1 MTHDDRMETITDP
14 AEIRATDEPD
24 ERNTTIVGMV
34 DDLGRPAT
42 IYTPPEV
49 LRRDPARWPTPAE
62 FVSEWEQHSPER
74 RLYLAER
81 ILSDAQKVERLDEAI
96 DLARW
101 ERAQAED
108 AETEATARAES
119 AEAEVRRLTEE
130 AREARALTSIHSL
143 AMLKAQER
151 AEAAE
156 AAVVTLRAKVAAVE
170 ALVNNGQTVGWIERD
185 GDVAWIAADAIRAAL
200 AVTTGEGQ

>member
-1 MTHDDRMETITDP
+1 MTDDRTETITDP
-14 AEIRATDEPD
+14 AQIRATDDPD

-96 DLARW
+96 DRARW

-119 AEAEVRRLTEE
+119 AEAEV
-130 AREARALTSIHSL
+130 
-143 AMLKAQER
+143 
-151 AEAAE
+151 
-156 AAVVTLRAKVAAVE
+156 VTLRAKVAAVE
-170 ALVNNGQTVGWIERD
+170 AERD
-185 GDVAWIAADAIRAAL
+185 AVIGQVQQGCRLLRLSGNNLAASTVEAQVLRWPEFARAAL
-200 AVTTGEGQ
+200 EATGEGQ

>member
-1 MTHDDRMETITDP
+1 MTQDDRMETITDP
-14 AEIRATDEPD
+14 AQIRATDEAD

-96 DLARW
+96 DRARW

-108 AETEATARAES
+108 AETEATARAEA
-119 AEAEVRRLTEE
+119 AEAE
-130 AREARALTSIHSL
+130 
-143 AMLKAQER
+143 
-151 AEAAE
+151 
-156 AAVVTLRAKVAAVE
+156 VVTLRAKLTAVE
-170 ALVNNGQTVGWIERD
+170 AELAELRHWTRRD
-185 GDVAWIAADAIRAAL
+185 RPRLIAATALAFSRPMILGDFDIRASDLRAAL
-200 AVTTGEGQ
+200 ATTGEDQ

>member
-1 MTHDDRMETITDP
+1 MTEQHDHR
-14 AEIRATDEPD
+14 D

-96 DLARW
+96 DRARW

-119 AEAEVRRLTEE
+119 AEAEVVTLRDTLARRTDSHTQLVRENE
-130 AREARALTSIHSL
+130 A
-143 AMLKAQER
+143 
-151 AEAAE
+151 
-156 AAVVTLRAKVAAVE
+156 LRAKVAAVE
-170 ALVNNGQTVGWIERD
+170 ALTVDWPCSDDTCD
-185 GDVAWIAADAIRAAL
+185 GDCTGCAYASDLRAAL
-200 AVTTGEGQ
+200 AATGEGQ

>member
-1 MTHDDRMETITDP
+1 MTQDDRMETITDP
-14 AEIRATDEPD
+14 AQIRATDDPD

-74 RLYLAER
+74 RLHLAER

-96 DLARW
+96 DRARW

-119 AEAEVRRLTEE
+119 AEAEV
-130 AREARALTSIHSL
+130 
-143 AMLKAQER
+143 
-151 AEAAE
+151 
-156 AAVVTLRAKVAAVE
+156 VTLRAKVAAVE
-170 ALVNNGQTVGWIERD
+170 AEKEAILGQVDQAARLLRLNGKQADAQTV
-185 GDVAWIAADAIRAAL
+185 IAQVRRWPEFVDRAAL
-200 AVTTGEGQ
+200 ATTGEGQ

>member
-1 MTHDDRMETITDP
+1 MTQDDRMETITDP
-14 AEIRATDEPD
+14 AVIRASDEPD

-96 DLARW
+96 DRARW

-119 AEAEVRRLTEE
+119 AEAEV
-130 AREARALTSIHSL
+130 
-143 AMLKAQER
+143 
-151 AEAAE
+151 
-156 AAVVTLRAKVAAVE
+156 VTLRARLAAVVDE
-170 ALVNNGQTVGWIERD
+170 YPH
-185 GDVAWIAADAIRAAL
+185 ADTCGSMLTPGAGYPCSCWQADLRAAL
-200 AVTTGEGQ
+200 AVTTGEGE

>member
-1 MTHDDRMETITDP
+1 MTDDRTETITDR
-14 AEIRATDEPD
+14 AAIRDSDEPD

-96 DLARW
+96 DRARW

-119 AEAEVRRLTEE
+119 AEAEVVTLRDTLARRTDSHTQLVRENE
-130 AREARALTSIHSL
+130 A
-143 AMLKAQER
+143 
-151 AEAAE
+151 
-156 AAVVTLRAKVAAVE
+156 LRAKVAAVE
-170 ALVNNGQTVGWIERD
+170 ALTVDWPCSDDTCD
-185 GDVAWIAADAIRAAL
+185 GDCTGCAYASDLRAAL
-200 AVTTGEGQ
+200 AATGEGQ

>member
-1 MTHDDRMETITDP
+1 MTQDDRMETITDP
-14 AEIRATDEPD
+14 EQIRATDDPD

-96 DLARW
+96 DRARW

-119 AEAEVRRLTEE
+119 AEAEV
-130 AREARALTSIHSL
+130 
-143 AMLKAQER
+143 
-151 AEAAE
+151 
-156 AAVVTLRAKVAAVE
+156 VTLRARLAAVE
-170 ALVNNGQTVGWIERD
+170 ALAKKRDVLYPPKFTFDAATNYVNGYRQAR
-185 GDVAWIAADAIRAAL
+185 ADFRAAL
-200 AVTTGEGQ
+200 ATTGEGE

>member
-1 MTHDDRMETITDP
+1 MTQDDRMETITDP
-14 AEIRATDEPD
+14 AQIRATDDPD

-96 DLARW
+96 DRARW

-119 AEAEVRRLTEE
+119 AEAEV
-130 AREARALTSIHSL
+130 
-143 AMLKAQER
+143 
-151 AEAAE
+151 
-156 AAVVTLRAKVAAVE
+156 VTLRARLARSQSRYCGCGWCCS
-170 ALVNNGQTVGWIERD
+170 NNADSVIP
-185 GDVAWIAADAIRAAL
+185 GDAHLICSRYAAL